1 MVKILSLLEQK
12 TGKASKKIP
21 RFLTSRQT
29 AVIEVKLEKEVCVE
43 EFSNLKALGRVF
55 LRSQGNTIAVGI
67 VSRVREQA

>member
-1 MVKILSLLEQK
+1 MFVVSVTLGVFFQ
-12 TGKASKKIP
+12 
-21 RFLTSRQT
+21 
-29 AVIEVKLEKEVCVE
+29 VKLEKEVCVE